1 MMIEADKSQ
10 DLRLANRKPTG
21 ADGVVPAWKPA
32 GLRPRKSQCFQFRGK
47 EKNLSP
53 FNSQA
58 AGIPFE
64 SGLLFYSGLCLIG
77 QGSPIL
83 GRAICFLQSID
94 SNANLIWKH
103 PHRHAQSN
111 GPPHNRAPHGPV
123 KLMHK
128 INHHRRGYQMSIYSF
143 QDFQKTCN
151 LFVTELYQL
160 DNMTY
165 LYQWIKWNGCLYNPG
180 PSSSKPGHGDMTE
193 LGMSISEFKHNA
205 LPPLM
210 N

>member
-21 ADGVVPAWKPA
+21 ADGVVPSWKPA

-111 GPPHNRAPHGPV
+111 GPPHNWAPHGPV

-128 INHHRRGYQMSIYSF
+128 INHHTLRGTVFYSCIMILIF
-143 QDFQKTCN
+143 FILIFLIIWVRN
-151 LFVTELYQL
+151 
-160 DNMTY
+160 
-165 LYQWIKWNGCLYNPG
+165 
-180 PSSSKPGHGDMTE
+180 
-193 LGMSISEFKHNA
+193 ISPTR
-205 LPPLM
+205 L
-210 N
+210 